1 MDITYILLFILAYLI
16 GSIPTA
22 VWLGKG
28 FFGVDVRQHGSGN
41 AGATNVFRV
50 LGQKAGIA
58 VFLIDAAK
66 GMLAVNL
73 TDFFFVPIQDENLL
87 IGLQLLL
94 GLLAMAG
101 HVFPLFAGFKGGKGV
116 ATLFGVVLGIHFFA
130 ALTAFVIFWVVLLLS
145 KYVSLSSLT
154 AGISFPILLIFA
166 FDSTPLS
173 LTIFS
178 LLVAV
183 LLIITHQKNIGRL
196 LRREEN
202 RISLKKKSGPL
213 S

>member
-213 S
+213 P

>member
-1 MDITYILLFILAYLI
+1 MVSTYLILFIIAYLI

-22 VWLGKG
+22 VWLGKW
-28 FFGVDVRQHGSGN
+28 FFGIDVREHGSGN

-50 LGQKAGIA
+50 IGKKAGIP
-58 VFLIDAAK
+58 VFIIDAAK

-73 TDFFFVPIQDENLL
+73 ISFSSIIINDENILVAMQL
-87 IGLQLLL
+87 IL
-94 GLLAMAG
+94 GLLAMVG
-101 HVFPLFAGFKGGKGV
+101 HVFPLFANFKGGKGV
-116 ATLFGVVLGIHFFA
+116 ATLFGVVLGIHFYA
-130 ALTAFVIFWVVLLLS
+130 AIIAFVIFWVVLLLS

-154 AGISFPILLIFA
+154 AGISFPFLLIFA
-166 FDSTPLS
+166 FESTPLS

-178 LLVAV
+178 LLVAI

-202 RISLKKKSGPL
+202 RINLRSKP
-213 S
+213 